1 MDDPAQY
8 FTVPQSAKKLGI
20 SNESV
25 RDLIRKKQIRAVKIG
40 QWKIRPEDLEAFIKM
55 RRNY

>member
-1 MDDPAQY
+1 M
-8 FTVPQSAKKLGI
+8 GI
-20 SNESV
+20 SDESV

>member
-1 MDDPAQY
+1 MDDPSQY
-8 FTVPQSAKKLGI
+8 FTVPQAAKKLGI
-20 SNESV
+20 ADESV